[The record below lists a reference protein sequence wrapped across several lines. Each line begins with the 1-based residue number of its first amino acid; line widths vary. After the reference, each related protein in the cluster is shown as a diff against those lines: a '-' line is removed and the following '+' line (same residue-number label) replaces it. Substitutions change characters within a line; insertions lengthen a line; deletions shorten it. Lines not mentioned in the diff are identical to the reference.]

1 MSPVAAP
8 AHMQTGAGTTVD
20 EPMPL
25 SLLLRTSTRAAHTR
39 AETMGFVES
48 LMGGHLGVR
57 AYADLAAQQHAVY
70 TALEESD
77 PFIAAQP
84 AGDSMVVDGL
94 ARVPAIEQDLTHLF
108 GTDWREQIKI
118 LPATE
123 VYAAHLREV
132 TRTWVGGYVAHAYT
146 RYLGDLSGGL
156 AIKAMLKRHYDVP
169 DAGLNFY
176 TFASIPKPKVFKDEY
191 RALMDALPF
200 DEDERQQVADE
211 AGVAF
216 DLNTA
221 MFAELGAIH
230 LR

>member
-1 MSPVAAP
+1 MSAVAVP
-8 AHMQTGAGTTVD
+8 AHAGAETD
-20 EPMPL
+20 PMPL
-25 SLLLRTSTRAAHTR
+25 SLLLRTSTREAHTR
-39 AETMGFVES
+39 VETMGFVES
-48 LMGGHLGVR
+48 LMGGALGVP
-57 AYADLAAQQHAVY
+57 AYADLAAQQYAIY

-77 PFIAAQP
+77 PYVAADP
-84 AGDSMVVDGL
+84 AGATMVVDGL
-94 ARVPAIEQDLTHLF
+94 ARVPAIEQDLAHLL
-108 GTDWREQIKI
+108 GAGWRDQIRI

-123 VYAAHLREV
+123 TYAAHLREV
-132 TRTWVGGYVAHAYT
+132 TRSWLGGYVAHAYT

-176 TFASIPKPKVFKDEY
+176 TFPSIPKPKVFKDEY

-200 DEDERQQVADE
+200 DEAERRRVADE
-211 AGVAF
+211 AAVAF

-221 MFAELGAIH
+221 MFAQLGAIH